1 MTLKELSQCYSLK
14 NEIKQLNSKIKELE
28 AKATDTSAKITGM
41 PHSADVR
48 DKIGETVANLDAYKT
63 KLIDRHKRYSIE
75 LIRLNDY
82 ISACPDSLTR
92 QILTYR
98 FVNGLSWNQVA
109 AHIGYPA
116 TEWSV
121 KDAAYRYI
129 RKN

>member
-1 MTLKELSQCYSLK
+1 MTLKELSQCYDLK
-14 NEIKQLNSKIKELE
+14 NEIEQLELKIKKLE
-28 AKATDTSAKITGM
+28 DEATDTSAKITGM
-41 PHSADVR
+41 PHSADIR

-109 AHIGYPA
+109 AHIGH
-116 TEWSV
+116 TVTVWSV
-121 KDAAYRYI
+121 KDTAYRYI
-129 RKN
+129 RNN

>member
-48 DKIGETVANLDAYKT
+48 DKIGETVANLDAYRT
-63 KLIDRHKRYSIE
+63 KLIDRHKHYSIE

-109 AHIGYPA
+109 A
-116 TEWSV
+116 SV
-121 KDAAYRYI
+121 GSSITCEAAKKIAYRYI
-129 RKN
+129 RNN